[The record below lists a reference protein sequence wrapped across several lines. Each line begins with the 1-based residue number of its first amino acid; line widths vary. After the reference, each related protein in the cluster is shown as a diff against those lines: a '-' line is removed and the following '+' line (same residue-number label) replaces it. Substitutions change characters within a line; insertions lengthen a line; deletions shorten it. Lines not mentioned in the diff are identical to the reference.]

1 MAASRHDA
9 SASQARMQVPSMPS
23 RHAGWPGLR
32 RPPYDAAGSRTE
44 GVLVKVSEAERNI
57 EALLSEDRVFEPPE
71 EFRARAI
78 VRDDSIYGRAD
89 ADHEA
94 FWAEQAE
101 RLSWFSRWDRVIEW
115 TPPWVKWF
123 TGGTLNASY
132 NCLDRHV
139 EAGGGGKVAFHWE
152 GEPGEERT
160 ITYADLLQEVCRLAN
175 GLRSIGVGKGDRVA
189 IYLGMIPELPV
200 AMLACARIG
209 AAHSV
214 VFGGFSAESLRD
226 RINDAEAKVLI
237 TADGGYR
244 RGQIVPLKQN
254 ADEALA
260 ESPTIEHVVTVRR
273 TGGDHPFTPGRDVWY
288 HELVADQPS
297 ECQPEHMDAEDLL
310 YLLYTS
316 GTTGKP
322 KGIAHTTG
330 GYLTQVA
337 ATHRMIFDIHDDD
350 VYWCAA
356 DIGWV
361 TGHSY
366 IVYGPLA
373 NHTTGIIYEGAP
385 DWPDKDR
392 LWQIAEKYRATILYT
407 APTAIRAFMRW
418 GTEYPAKHDLSSLR
432 LLGSVGE
439 PINPE
444 AWIWYWKYIG
454 GERCPVV
461 DTWWQTETGAI
472 LITPLPGITSLKPG
486 SATLPF
492 PGILADVVDEQGQSV
507 GLGGGGYLVLKRPWP
522 SIART
527 IWGDPDRY
535 VQTYFGKLGPDTYV
549 AGDGAKRDEDG
560 YYWLLGRIDDVMNVA
575 GHRLSTY
582 EIESALV
589 DNQKVAEAAVV
600 SRPDDLVGE
609 AIVAFVTLKSGFEGT
624 EGAAG
629 ELRDHVATKIGKIA
643 RPHGIIFTNDLPK
656 TRSGKIM
663 RRLLRD
669 VARGRP
675 LGDVTTLA
683 NAEVVEQI
691 HTMVESGA
699 GSAEE

>member
-1 MAASRHDA
+1 MT
-9 SASQARMQVPSMPS
+9 QA
-23 RHAGWPGLR
+23 
-32 RPPYDAAGSRTE
+32 D
-44 GVLVKVSEAERNI
+44 RNI
-57 EALLSEDRVFEPPE
+57 EALLSEERVFEPPE
-71 EFRARAI
+71 DLVSKAVVQDPSIYARAE
-78 VRDDSIYGRAD
+78 AD
-89 ADHEA
+89 PEG
-94 FWAEQAE
+94 FWAEQAD
-101 RLSWFSRWDRVIEW
+101 RLAWSRRWDQVMDW
-115 TPPWVKWF
+115 SPPWVKWF
-123 TGGTLNASY
+123 TGGRLNASY

-139 EAGGGGKVAFHWE
+139 EAGGGDKVAYYWE
-152 GEPGEERT
+152 GEPGEERA
-160 ITYADLLQEVCRLAN
+160 ITYRDLLDEVSRFAN
-175 GLRSIGVGKGDRVA
+175 ALRDLGVTKGDRVA

-226 RINDAEAKVLI
+226 RINDAGAKVLI

-244 RGQIVPLKQN
+244 RGAIVPLKAN
-254 ADEALA
+254 ADEAVK
-260 ESPTIEHVVTVRR
+260 ECPSIEHVVTVRR
-273 TGGDHPFTPGRDVWY
+273 TGGDPAFVEGRDRWY
-288 HELVADQPS
+288 HELVEGQSA
-297 ECQPEHMDAEDLL
+297 ECEPEPMDAEDFL

-337 ATHRMIFDIHDDD
+337 ATHRMIFDIHEDD

-392 LWQIAEKYRATILYT
+392 LWQIVEKYRATILYT
-407 APTAIRAFMRW
+407 APTAIRSFMRW
-418 GTEYPAKHDLSSLR
+418 GTEYPQKHDLSSLR

-444 AWIWYWKYIG
+444 AWVWYWEYIG
-454 GERCPVV
+454 GERCPIV

-472 LITPLPGITSLKPG
+472 LITPLPGITPLKPG
-486 SATLPF
+486 SATFPF
-492 PGILADVVDEQGQSV
+492 PGIQADVLDDEGRSV

-522 SIART
+522 AIART

-535 VQTYFGKLGPDTYV
+535 VETYFSKYGPDTYV
-549 AGDGAKRDEDG
+549 AGDGARRDEDG
-560 YYWLLGRIDDVMNVA
+560 YFWLLGRIDDVMNCA

-600 SRPDDLVGE
+600 SKPDDLLGE
-609 AIVAFVTLKSGFEGT
+609 AIVAFVTLKSGYEGDD
-624 EGAAG
+624 EVAA

-643 RPHGIIFTNDLPK
+643 RPHGLIFTGDLPK

-683 NAEVVEQI
+683 NAEVVDQI
-691 HTMVESGA
+691 HEMVDA
-699 GSAEE
+699 GQGAEE

>member
-1 MAASRHDA
+1 MEASN
-9 SASQARMQVPSMPS
+9 
-23 RHAGWPGLR
+23 
-32 RPPYDAAGSRTE
+32 
-44 GVLVKVSEAERNI
+44 VSDEERNI
-57 EALLSEDRVFEPPE
+57 EALLSERRVFEPPADFVE
-71 EFRARAI
+71 RAL
-78 VRDDSIYGRAD
+78 VRDPGIYERAA
-89 ADHEA
+89 ADPQA
-94 FWAEQAE
+94 FWAQEAE
-101 RLSWFSRWDRVIEW
+101 RLRWFRPWDSVMEW
-115 TPPWVKWF
+115 DPPWVKWF
-123 TGGTLNASY
+123 VGGTLNVSV

-139 EAGGGGKVAFHWE
+139 EAGGGDKVAYFWE
-152 GEPGEERT
+152 GEPGDTRT
-160 ITYADLLQEVCRLAN
+160 LTYRELLDEVARLAN
-175 GLRSIGVGKGDRVA
+175 ALKSIGVRRGDRVA
-189 IYLGMIPELPV
+189 IYLGMIPELPI

-209 AAHSV
+209 APHSV
-214 VFGGFSAESLRD
+214 VFGGFSAESLKD

-244 RGQIVPLKQN
+244 RGQVVPLKAH
-254 ADEALA
+254 ADQAVA
-260 ESPTIEHVVTVRR
+260 ECPSIEHVVTVRR
-273 TGGDHPFTPGRDVWY
+273 TGGEHPFVEGRDLWY
-288 HELVADQPS
+288 HDLIADQPT
-297 ECQPEHMDAEDLL
+297 ECQPEEMDAEDLL

-322 KGIAHTTG
+322 KGIAHSTG

-337 ATHRMIFDIHDDD
+337 ATHRMIFDIHEDD
-350 VYWCAA
+350 VFWCAA

-385 DWPDKDR
+385 DWPERDR
-392 LWQIAEKYRATILYT
+392 LWEIVEKYRATILYT

-418 GTEYPAKHDLSSLR
+418 GTEHPERHDLSSLR

-444 AWIWYWKYIG
+444 AWVWYWTHIG
-454 GERCPVV
+454 GGRCPVV

-472 LITPLPGITSLKPG
+472 LITPLPGITLLKPG
-486 SATLPF
+486 SATNPF
-492 PGILADVVDEQGQSV
+492 PGIQADVVDEQGSSV
-507 GLGGGGYLVLKRPWP
+507 PLGGGGYLVLRHPWP
-522 SIART
+522 AIART

-535 VQTYFGKLGPDTYV
+535 VQTYFGKYGPEVYL

-560 YYWLLGRIDDVMNVA
+560 YYWLLGRIDDVMNIA

-582 EIESALV
+582 EVESALV

-600 SRPDDLVGE
+600 SRPDELKGE
-609 AIVAFVTLKSGFEGT
+609 GIVAFVTLKGGFEGDDAMLT
-624 EGAAG
+624 
-629 ELRDHVATKIGKIA
+629 ELREHVATVIGPIA
-643 RPHGIIFTNDLPK
+643 KPDDIIFTPDLPK

-669 VARGRP
+669 VARGNR

-683 NAEVVEQI
+683 NAEIVEQI
-691 HTMVESGA
+691 REMSATA
-699 GSAEE
+699 PAEE

>member
-1 MAASRHDA
+1 MSDIE
-9 SASQARMQVPSMPS
+9 Q
-23 RHAGWPGLR
+23 
-32 RPPYDAAGSRTE
+32 
-44 GVLVKVSEAERNI
+44 NI
-57 EALLSEDRVFEPPE
+57 EALLSEERVFPPPADFVE
-71 EFRARAI
+71 RAI
-78 VRDDSIYGRAD
+78 VNDAEIYDRAN

-101 RLSWFSRWDRVIEW
+101 RLTWFSHWDSVMEW
-115 TPPWVKWF
+115 EPPWVRWF
-123 TGGTLNASY
+123 SGGTLNASY

-139 EAGGGGKVAFHWE
+139 EAGGGDKVAYHWE
-152 GEPGEERT
+152 GEPGDTRT
-160 ITYADLLQEVCRLAN
+160 ITYADLYEDVCRLAN
-175 GLRSIGVGKGDRVA
+175 GLKSLGVVKGDRVN
-189 IYLGMIPELPV
+189 IYLGMVPELPI

-214 VFGGFSAESLRD
+214 VFGGFSAEALRD

-237 TADGGYR
+237 TADGAWR
-244 RGQIVPLKQN
+244 RGTVVPLKDN
-254 ADEALA
+254 ADAA
-260 ESPTIEHVVTVRR
+260 VAQCPSIEHVVTVRR
-273 TGGDHPFTPGRDVWY
+273 CENDHAFQAGRDIWY
-288 HELVADQPS
+288 HELVADQPA
-297 ECQPEHMDAEDLL
+297 ECEPEPMDAEDLL

-330 GYLTQVA
+330 GYMTQVA
-337 ATHRMIFDIHDDD
+337 ATHRMIFDIHEDD

-356 DIGWV
+356 DCGWV

-373 NHTTGIIYEGAP
+373 NHTTGVMYEGAP

-392 LWQIAEKYRATILYT
+392 WWDIIERYGVTILYT
-407 APTAIRAFMRW
+407 APTAVRSFMRW
-418 GTEYPAKHDLSSLR
+418 GTEHADKHDLTSLR

-444 AWIWYWKYIG
+444 AWVWYWKVIG

-472 LITPLPGITSLKPG
+472 LISPLPGLTMLKPG
-486 SATLPF
+486 SATFPF
-492 PGILADVVDEQGQSV
+492 PGIAADVVDERGESV
-507 GLGGGGYLVLKRPWP
+507 GLGGGGYLVLRHPWP
-522 SIART
+522 AIART

-535 VQTYFGKLGPDTYV
+535 VETYFGRYGHDVYV
-549 AGDGAKRDEDG
+549 AGDGARLDAEG
-560 YYWLLGRIDDVMNVA
+560 FYWLLGRIDDVMNVA
-575 GHRLSTY
+575 GHRLSTF

-589 DNQKVAEAAVV
+589 DDEKVAEAAVV
-600 SRPDDLVGE
+600 SRPHEVKGE
-609 AIVAFVTLKSGFEGT
+609 GIVAFVTLKSGYDGDE
-624 EGAAG
+624 AMLN
-629 ELRDHVATKIGKIA
+629 ELRDHVAKVIGPIA
-643 RPHGIIFTNDLPK
+643 KPDVIIFTPDLPK

-669 VARGRP
+669 VARGDQ

-683 NAEVVEQI
+683 NAEI
-691 HTMVESGA
+691 VESIREQAAAGA
-699 GSAEE
+699 GEE

>member
-1 MAASRHDA
+1 MVAPPRHGCKHIQARNPASRRLPVMA
-9 SASQARMQVPSMPS
+9 TMSL
-23 RHAGWPGLR
+23 LR
-32 RPPYDAAGSRTE
+32 RERIQT
-44 GVLVKVSEAERNI
+44 VSDPQANI
-57 EALLSEDRVFEPPE
+57 DALLQEHRVFEPPAAFVE
-71 EFRARAI
+71 RAL
-78 VRDDSIYGRAD
+78 VSDDSVYERAD
-89 ADHEA
+89 ADPEA

-101 RLSWFSRWDRVIEW
+101 RLSWSRHWDTVMDW
-115 TPPWVKWF
+115 NPPWVTWF
-123 TGGTLNASY
+123 AGGTLNASY

-139 EAGGGGKVAFHWE
+139 EAGGGDKVAYFWE
-152 GEPGEERT
+152 GEPGEERSL
-160 ITYADLLQEVCRLAN
+160 TYRELLEEVCRLAN
-175 GLRSIGVGKGDRVA
+175 ALRSIGVEKGDRVN
-189 IYLGMIPELPV
+189 IYLGMVPELPI

-209 AAHSV
+209 APHSV
-214 VFGGFSAESLRD
+214 VFGGFSAESLKD
-226 RINDAEAKVLI
+226 RINDAGAKVLI

-244 RGQIVPLKQN
+244 RGQVVPLKQN
-254 ADEALA
+254 AEDALKDC
-260 ESPTIEHVVTVRR
+260 PTIEHVITVKR
-273 TGGDHPFTPGRDVWY
+273 TGGDHPFTPGRDLWY
-288 HELVADQPS
+288 HELIEGQPTS
-297 ECQPEHMDAEDLL
+297 CEPEELDAEDFL

-337 ATHRMIFDIHDDD
+337 ATHRMIFDIHADD

-373 NHTTGIIYEGAP
+373 NHTTSIMYEGAP

-392 LWQIAEKYRATILYT
+392 LWQIVEKYRATILYT

-418 GTEYPAKHDLSSLR
+418 GTEFPEKHDLSSLR

-444 AWIWYWKYIG
+444 AWVWYWKFIG

-472 LITPLPGITSLKPG
+472 LITPLPGITTLKPG
-486 SATLPF
+486 SATRAF
-492 PGILADVVDEQGQSV
+492 PGIEPDIVDESGNPVPLNS
-507 GLGGGGYLVLKRPWP
+507 GGSLVLRRPWP

-535 VQTYFGKLGPDTYV
+535 VQTYFGKYGPDVYV
-549 AGDGAKRDEDG
+549 AGDGAKRDDDG

-589 DNQKVAEAAVV
+589 DDPKVAEAAVV
-600 SRPDDLVGE
+600 SKPDDLVGE
-609 AIVAFVTLKSGFEGT
+609 AIVAFVTLKSGFVGDDRMAE
-624 EGAAG
+624 
-629 ELRDHVATKIGKIA
+629 ELRDHVATMIGKIA
-643 RPHGIIFTNDLPK
+643 RPHGIIFTDDLPK

-691 HTMVESGA
+691 RDMAETTA
-699 GSAEE
+699 GEE

>member
-1 MAASRHDA
+1 MSDDH
-9 SASQARMQVPSMPS
+9 
-23 RHAGWPGLR
+23 
-32 RPPYDAAGSRTE
+32 
-44 GVLVKVSEAERNI
+44 RNI
-57 EALLSEDRVFEPPE
+57 EALLSELRLFEPSQD
-71 EFRARAI
+71 FLDRAI
-78 VRDDSIYGRAD
+78 VSDPSIYERAA

-101 RLSWFSRWDRVIEW
+101 RLTWFRKWDEVMEW
-115 TPPWVKWF
+115 TPPWVRWF
-123 TGGTLNASY
+123 SGGTLNASY
-132 NCLDRHV
+132 NCLDRHI
-139 EAGGGGKVAFHWE
+139 EAGGGDKVAFHWE
-152 GEPGEERT
+152 GEPGDTRT
-160 ITYADLLQEVCRLAN
+160 LTYAELRDEVCRLAN
-175 GLRSIGVGKGDRVA
+175 ALRELGVEKGDRVN
-189 IYLGMIPELPV
+189 IYLGMVPELPI

-209 AAHSV
+209 APHSV

-237 TADGGYR
+237 TADGAWR
-244 RGQIVPLKQN
+244 RGAIVPLKDN
-254 ADEALA
+254 ADEALR
-260 ESPTIEHVVTVRR
+260 ECPSIEHVITVRR
-273 TGGDHPFTPGRDVWY
+273 CGNEHGFTEGRDLWY
-288 HELVADQPS
+288 HELVEGRS
-297 ECQPEHMDAEDLL
+297 TECEPEQMDAEDLL

-330 GYLTQVA
+330 GYMTQVT
-337 ATHRMIFDIHDDD
+337 ATHRMIFDIRDDD

-356 DIGWV
+356 DCGWV

-373 NHTTGIIYEGAP
+373 NHTTGVMYEGAP

-392 LWQIAEKYRATILYT
+392 WWQIVERYRVSILYT

-418 GTEYPAKHDLSSLR
+418 GTEFPERHDLSSLR

-444 AWIWYWKYIG
+444 AWVWYWKVIG
-454 GERCPVV
+454 TERCPIV

-472 LITPLPGITSLKPG
+472 MISPLPGLTTLKPG
-486 SATLPF
+486 SATFPF
-492 PGILADVVDEQGQSV
+492 PGIEADVVDEAGNTV
-507 GLGGGGYLVLKRPWP
+507 GLGAGGYLVLRHPWP
-522 SIART
+522 AIART

-535 VQTYFGKLGPDTYV
+535 VQTYFGKWGPETYV
-549 AGDGAKRDEDG
+549 AGDGARLDDEG
-560 YYWLLGRIDDVMNVA
+560 YFWLLGRIDDVMNVA

-589 DNQKVAEAAVV
+589 DNDKVAESAVV
-600 SRPDDLVGE
+600 SRPHEIKGE
-609 AIVAFVTLKSGFEGT
+609 GIVAFVTLKSGYEGDET
-624 EGAAG
+624 MLQ
-629 ELRDHVATKIGKIA
+629 ELREHVAKVIGPIA
-643 RPHGIIFTNDLPK
+643 KPDQIVFTPDLPK

-669 VARGRP
+669 VARGNT

-683 NAEVVEQI
+683 NAEIVEQI
-691 HTMVESGA
+691 HGMVDAAAHED
-699 GSAEE
+699 

>member
-1 MAASRHDA
+1 MSD
-9 SASQARMQVPSMPS
+9 VE
-23 RHAGWPGLR
+23 
-32 RPPYDAAGSRTE
+32 RT
-44 GVLVKVSEAERNI
+44 I
-57 EALLSEDRVFEPPE
+57 EALLSEQRVFEPPA
-71 EFRARAI
+71 EFRAGA
-78 VRDDSIYGRAD
+78 VVNDASIYERAE
-89 ADHEA
+89 ADQEA
-94 FWAEQAE
+94 FWAEQASSLAWFEPWE
-101 RLSWFSRWDRVIEW
+101 RVMEW
-115 TPPWVKWF
+115 NPPWVKWF
-123 TGGTLNASY
+123 LGGRLNASY

-139 EAGGGGKVAFHWE
+139 EAGGGDKVAFYWE
-152 GEPGEERT
+152 GEPGERRT
-160 ITYADLLQEVCRLAN
+160 ITYRELLEEVCRFAN
-175 GLRSIGVGKGDRVA
+175 ALKALGVRKGDRVN
-189 IYLGMIPELPV
+189 IYLGMVPELPV

-209 AAHSV
+209 APHSV
-214 VFGGFSAESLRD
+214 VFGGFSAEALKD

-244 RGQIVPLKQN
+244 RGAVVPLKQN
-254 ADEALA
+254 AEEALK
-260 ESPTIEHVVTVRR
+260 ETPTIEHVVTVRR
-273 TGGDHPFTPGRDVWY
+273 TGTEHPFVEGRDHWY
-288 HELVADQPS
+288 HELIADESTQCPA
-297 ECQPEHMDAEDLL
+297 EPMDAEDLL

-322 KGIAHTTG
+322 KGIVHTTG
-330 GYLTQVA
+330 GYLTGVA
-337 ATHRMIFDIHDDD
+337 TTHRMIFDIHDDD

-373 NHTTGIIYEGAP
+373 NHTTGILYEGAP

-392 LWQIAEKYRATILYT
+392 LWEIAERYKATILYT

-418 GTEYPAKHDLSSLR
+418 GTEYPEKHDLSSLR

-444 AWIWYWKYIG
+444 AWVWYWKYIG

-461 DTWWQTETGAI
+461 DTWWQTETGQI
-472 LITPLPGITSLKPG
+472 LITPLPGITPLKPG
-486 SATLPF
+486 SATFPF
-492 PGILADVVDEQGQSV
+492 PGIEADVVDEAGKSV
-507 GLGGGGYLVLKRPWP
+507 PLGGGGYLVLRRPWP
-522 SIART
+522 GVFRT
-527 IWGDPDRY
+527 IYGDPDRY
-535 VQTYFGKLGPDTYV
+535 VENYFGKYGNETYL

-589 DNQKVAEAAVV
+589 DDPKVAEAAVV
-600 SRPDDLVGE
+600 SRPDPQVGE
-609 AIVAFVTLKSGFEGT
+609 AIVAFVTLKGSYVGDEAM
-624 EGAAG
+624 AA
-629 ELRDHVATKIGKIA
+629 ELREHVAEMIGKIA
-643 RPHGIIFTNDLPK
+643 RPHALIFTDDLPK

-669 VARGRP
+669 VAHGRE

-683 NAEVVEQI
+683 NSEVVEQI
-691 HTMVESGA
+691 RGMATEA
-699 GSAEE
+699 DDE

>member
-1 MAASRHDA
+1 MSDPQRH
-9 SASQARMQVPSMPS
+9 
-23 RHAGWPGLR
+23 
-32 RPPYDAAGSRTE
+32 
-44 GVLVKVSEAERNI
+44 I
-57 EALLSEDRVFEPPE
+57 EALLSEERLFEPPPSFVE
-71 EFRARAI
+71 RAVVTDPGVYERAN
-78 VRDDSIYGRAD
+78 AD
-89 ADHEA
+89 FEG

-101 RLSWFSRWDRVIEW
+101 RLAWYSRWDTVMEW

-123 TGGTLNASY
+123 VGGTLNVSY

-139 EAGGGGKVAFHWE
+139 EAGGGDKVAYYWE
-152 GEPGEERT
+152 GEPEDRRT
-160 ITYADLLQEVCRLAN
+160 ITYRDLYEETCRFAN
-175 GLRSIGVGKGDRVA
+175 ALKSLGVTKGDRVA
-189 IYLGMIPELPV
+189 IYLGMVPELPV

-214 VFGGFSAESLRD
+214 VFGGFSAEALKD

-244 RGQIVPLKQN
+244 RGQVVPLKQN
-254 ADEALA
+254 ADEAVA
-260 ESPTIEHVVTVRR
+260 GCPSIEHVITVRR
-273 TGGDHPFTPGRDVWY
+273 TGSEHAFQPGRDLWY
-288 HELVADQPS
+288 HEVIADQPA
-297 ECQPEHMDAEDLL
+297 ECAPEPMGSEDLL

-316 GTTGKP
+316 GTTGNP

-337 ATHRMIFDIHDDD
+337 ATHRMIFDIRDDD

-373 NHTTGIIYEGAP
+373 NHSTGIIYEGAP
-385 DWPDKDR
+385 DWPEQDR
-392 LWQIAEKYRATILYT
+392 LWAIAERYRATILYT

-418 GTEYPAKHDLSSLR
+418 GTELPARHDLSSLR

-444 AWIWYWKYIG
+444 AWVWYWTYIG
-454 GERCPVV
+454 GERCPIV

-472 LITPLPGITSLKPG
+472 LVTPLPGITSLKPG
-486 SATLPF
+486 SATFPF
-492 PGILADVVDEQGQSV
+492 PGIEADVVDEAGASV
-507 GLGGGGYLVLKRPWP
+507 PPGGGGYLVLKHPWP

-535 VQTYFGKLGPDTYV
+535 VDTYFGKYGADVYV
-549 AGDGAKRDEDG
+549 AGDGCRRDEEG

-589 DNQKVAEAAVV
+589 DDQRVAEAAVV
-600 SRPDDLVGE
+600 SRPHELKGE
-609 AIVAFVTLKSGFEGT
+609 GIVAFVTLKG
-624 EGAAG
+624 GAAG
-629 ELRDHVATKIGKIA
+629 DEATAQALREHVAKMIGAIA
-643 RPHGIIFTNDLPK
+643 KPDNIVFTPDLPK

-669 VARGRP
+669 VARGDS

-683 NAEVVEQI
+683 NAEIVDEI
-691 HTMVESGA
+691 RSRAATAPS
-699 GSAEE
+699 EE